1 MNNKLRQRKNPRL
14 KDFDYSQP
22 YAYFVTICSNEKIK
36 IFTNER
42 LNFEIIRCLKY
53 EKERTGMKVFV
64 YCLMPDHLHMLIS
77 PLESALNI
85 SKFIG
90 GFKSKTTRIGWEYG
104 IRRKMWQGRFHD
116 HIVRPNETLND
127 ISEYILNNPVRKRIV
142 KNWDE
147 YKFCGLLDP
156 VPA

>member
-1 MNNKLRQRKNPRL
+1 MNTKLFRRKNPRL
-14 KDFDYSQP
+14 RDFDYSQP
-22 YAYFVTICSNEKIK
+22 YAYFITICSKDKSE

-42 LNFEIIRCLKY
+42 LNIEIINCLKH

-64 YCLMPDHLHMLIS
+64 YCLVPNHLHMLIS
-77 PLESALNI
+77 PLENALNI

-104 IRRKMWQGRFHD
+104 IGKKMWQGRFHD

-142 KNWDE
+142 ESWEK
-147 YKFCGLLDP
+147 YKFCGLLDQ